1 MINNNVQVNGNN
13 PFEIFNY
20 LEKGGVRTTID
31 SYGNPWFCLNDIC
44 GILEIKNPWNVVSR
58 IPNPYLCSMEV
69 WVQTGIKSDGSPAT
83 RNTNMNFVNEFG
95 LYYAIGNSKKPEA
108 ERFKEWLYT
117 EVIPSIR
124 QKGYYVNTYNPQLG
138 YTNLVTAAIK
148 EIGNAME
155 ILETRINENTNGI
168 SGLNTRVDSM
178 NDRVVYL
185 EEFNNQGYYTVEQ
198 FLSHYGFDV
207 NLVDINKMH
216 KMLSE
221 TCRQRNRALAKVYT
235 GRLAGEWMYPYEILV
250 HVSAAMGLG
259 SN

>member
-1 MINNNVQVNGNN
+1 MINNNVQVNGGN

-20 LEKGGVRTTID
+20 LEKGGVRIIRD
-31 SYGNPWFCLNDIC
+31 NYGNPWFCLNDIC
-44 GILEIKNPWNVVSR
+44 LILEIKEPHRVAARV
-58 IPNPYLCSMEV
+58 PDPYRTYMTV
-69 WVQTGIKSDGSPAT
+69 GVQTGVKSDGTPAIQ
-83 RNTNMNFVNEFG
+83 NVNMNFVNEFG

-108 ERFKEWLYT
+108 ERFKKWLYT

-124 QKGYYVNTYNPQLG
+124 QKGYYINTYNPQLG
-138 YTNLVTAAIK
+138 YTNLVTAAVK

-155 ILETRINENTNGI
+155 ILETRI
-168 SGLNTRVDSM
+168 
-178 NDRVVYL
+178 
-185 EEFNNQGYYTVEQ
+185 TVEQ
-198 FLSHYGFDV
+198 FLSHYGFDF
-207 NLVDINKMH
+207 NLVDTNKMH

-235 GRLAGEWMYPYEILV
+235 GRLAGEWMYPYEILI